1 MAFSS
6 FASLGGGTCGPSPE
20 NTNVVHFV
28 DLKNYDRDV
37 KAHLKFCNIVTNVES
52 VNSERKLL
60 LARAGK
66 WSVAFLF
73 NEGATVVS
81 YVMKL
86 IHGNSPICT

>member
-1 MAFSS
+1 MHEISLIIASCVRMAFCS
-6 FASLGGGTCGPSPE
+6 FASLVGGTCGPSPE

-28 DLKNYDRDV
+28 DLKNCDRDV

-66 WSVAFLF
+66 
-73 NEGATVVS
+73 
-81 YVMKL
+81 
-86 IHGNSPICT
+86 